1 MSSTLPDLSII
12 SGDRICFYAHTRFL
26 LHSSSNNFGGLLAG
40 TPRPGTI
47 DVPEAGAAIH
57 IALHAI
63 YRMTCTHLATT
74 LESAEGAID
83 ALLKYGVDAHA
94 LAAPHSPLFL
104 LVLAHAPRA
113 PIEAYALAGHFG
125 FDALAVAVSAH
136 LLAFDTSQISDAL
149 SLQMGPIYFRR
160 LLDWHQARLAAL
172 KEIVLSPPSV
182 HPPTLE
188 CGEEK
193 GRALTKA
200 WAFAAAGIV
209 WEAAPGE
216 STVWTGDHSVK
227 PLYGQAFQRTSLGQ
241 RSRRRPP
248 VFLATSV

>member
-1 MSSTLPDLSII
+1 MLS
-12 SGDRICFYAHTRFL
+12 G
-26 LHSSSNNFGGLLAG
+26 SNVASVTCPESRGSLGIPAV
-40 TPRPGTI
+40 PRNI
-47 DVPEAGAAIH
+47 FKIRE
-57 IALHAI
+57 
-63 YRMTCTHLATT
+63 
-74 LESAEGAID
+74 
-83 ALLKYGVDAHA
+83 
-94 LAAPHSPLFL
+94 
-104 LVLAHAPRA
+104 VL
-113 PIEAYALAGHFG
+113 EAYALAGHFG
-125 FDALAVAVSAH
+125 LDALAVAVSAH

-227 PLYGQAFQRTSLGQ
+227 PLYG
-241 RSRRRPP
+241 
-248 VFLATSV
+248 

>member
-1 MSSTLPDLSII
+1 MSETAP
-12 SGDRICFYAHTRFL
+12 AHRRQRRSRVGRGIL
-26 LHSSSNNFGGLLAG
+26 IALASLAIG
-40 TPRPGTI
+40 AQLGVI
-47 DVPEAGAAIH
+47 AAGAWA
-57 IALHAI
+57 AANPRVVRYLDMPVQHA
-63 YRMTCTHLATT
+63 
-74 LESAEGAID
+74 SD
-83 ALLKYGVDAHA
+83 A
-94 LAAPHSPLFL
+94 
-104 LVLAHAPRA
+104 VLARMRRPERERTIREKVARFRDAVPGVAIRTTC
-113 PIEAYALAGHFG
+113 IVG
-125 FDALAVAVSAH
+125 FPGETED
-136 LLAFDTSQISDAL
+136 D
-149 SLQMGPIYFRR
+149 FRR

-216 STVWTGDHSVK
+216 STVGTGDHSVK